1 MKILVALKRVADPAN
16 HNKVKIPASG
26 DRIDTAGLEW
36 QINPFDLYALETALR
51 LTENGKN
58 PKKREGEVVVL
69 TIGPKETET
78 NLRSALATGADRA
91 IRIEAVDE
99 ELDGRLVAHAL
110 AKIVEEEKPDVVMM
124 GKQVVDSET
133 NMVGQVLAELL
144 DWPMATF
151 AATIQEQPDGL
162 LVEREV
168 DGGVAKVKVTLPA
181 VVTVDLRI
189 VSPTSV
195 RSKHTEAGFK
205 YPYEEVRFAPL
216 PAIMQAK
223 KKPLA
228 IKNLSELTPDL
239 KSTTRYVK
247 YEAPPG
253 RKAGIKVKDVQELV
267 QKLATEA
274 KVI

>member
-1 MKILVALKRVADPAN
+1 MKILVPLKRVADPAN
-16 HNKVKIPASG
+16 HNKVKISGASV
-26 DRIDTAGLEW
+26 DTSGLEW

-51 LTENGKN
+51 LTENGKT
-58 PKKREGEVVVL
+58 PKKREGEVIAL
-69 TIGPKETET
+69 TIGPKDTET

-91 IRIEAVDE
+91 IRIEAADDA
-99 ELDGRLVAHAL
+99 LDGALVAAAL
-110 AKIVEEEKPDVVMM
+110 KKVVEEEKPDVVML
-124 GKQVVDSET
+124 GKQVVDGEN
-133 NMVGQVLAELL
+133 NMVGQALAELL

-151 AATIQEQPDGL
+151 AATIQEEADGL

-168 DGGVAKVKVTLPA
+168 DGGVAKVKVSLPA

-189 VSPTSV
+189 VSPGSV
-195 RSKHTEAGFK
+195 HSKHTEAGFK
-205 YPYEEVRFAPL
+205 YGYEEVRFAPL

-228 IKNLSELTPDL
+228 VKNLADL
-239 KSTTRYVK
+239 VGDQKSATTYVK
-247 YEAPPG
+247 FEAPPA

-267 QKLATEA
+267 QKLANEA